1 MGNPKTLKKNGLNAS
16 IGYEHEYQEGDDW
29 KEEVIIDPNF
39 SLDDI
44 EEWENYFKFYY
55 VGSID
60 NSTNHLARQ
69 LLSDLSNKYL
79 GFDFINDF
87 YEVENKFTLG
97 YGGISDNQLIPYTQK
112 KSFFHKILFWK

>member
-1 MGNPKTLKKNGLNAS
+1 
-16 IGYEHEYQEGDDW
+16 
-29 KEEVIIDPNF
+29 
-39 SLDDI
+39 LDDI

-97 YGGISDNQLIPYTQK
+97 YGEISDNQLIPNTQK
-112 KSFFHKILFWK
+112 KVFFTKFYFGSNSYLT

>member
-1 MGNPKTLKKNGLNAS
+1 MDN
-16 IGYEHEYQEGDDW
+16 
-29 KEEVIIDPNF
+29 
-39 SLDDI
+39 I
-44 EEWENYFKFYY
+44 EEWEDYYKFYY

-79 GFDFINDF
+79 DFDLINDF
-87 YEVENKFTLG
+87 YDIESKLTLG
-97 YGGISDNQLIPYTQK
+97 YGDIADNQLIPNTQK